1 VRTVWRVLKHAIWG
15 FIDDDV
21 FTLAAALAFYAML
34 SVSPLLVLL
43 ITSLGFMGD
52 SMREGIV
59 RQVTSLA
66 GPEAAEG
73 VSMLLEHAQARQLE
87 ATISAA
93 IGIGGAILGATAVF
107 ARLQYS
113 LNLIFDVRTK
123 QGYVIDWLYK
133 RFLSLLMVIAM
144 GIVLVGSVV
153 ISSIVA
159 VLLSG
164 LGQILFVANLLSN
177 LVVYTVIFVIMFKV
191 LPDIRISWGTTLA
204 GALITAIL
212 FLIGG
217 YAISMYFTH
226 MAPGSVYGAAGSL
239 AVLLLWIFY
248 SAIIIFFGAE
258 LTQAYGLCCA
268 REIIPNKFAE
278 WGPKAAKMHDMSQG
292 CERVSRH

>member
-1 VRTVWRVLKHAIWG
+1 LWRVLKHAIWG

-43 ITSLGFMGD
+43 ATSLGFMDD

-59 RQVTSLA
+59 RQVTSLV
-66 GPEAAEG
+66 GEEAAEG
-73 VSMLLEHAQARQLE
+73 VSMLLEHAKARQLE
-87 ATISAA
+87 ATISA
-93 IGIGGAILGATAVF
+93 IVGLGGVILGATLVF

-123 QGYVIDWLYK
+123 QGYVKAWLYK

-164 LGQILFVANLLSN
+164 RGQILFVANLLSN

-191 LPDIRISWGTTLA
+191 LPDIRINWHTTLA

-212 FLIGG
+212 FLAGG

-226 MAPGSVYGAAGSL
+226 AAPGSVYGVAGSL

-248 SAIIIFFGAE
+248 SAIIIFLGAE

-268 REIIPNKFAE
+268 REVVPNKFAE
-278 WGPKAAKMHDMSQG
+278 WNPETAKLHGMSQG
-292 CERVSRH
+292 YEKVSRH

>member
-1 VRTVWRVLKHAIWG
+1 MRTVWKVLKHAVWG

-43 ITSLGFMGD
+43 TTALGFMSD
-52 SMREGIV
+52 SMREGITG
-59 RQVTSLA
+59 QVTLLV

-73 VSMLLEHAQARQLE
+73 VNMLLEHAQARQLE
-87 ATISAA
+87 ATVSAI
-93 IGIGGAILGATAVF
+93 IGIGAAILGATAVF

-123 QGYVIDWLYK
+123 QGYVRDWFYK
-133 RFLSLLMVIAM
+133 RFLSLLMVVGM

-153 ISSIVA
+153 VSSIVS

-164 LGQILFVANLLSN
+164 RAQILHVINLLSN
-177 LVVYTVIFVIMFKV
+177 LAVYTVIFVIMFKV
-191 LPDIRISWGTTLA
+191 LPDIRINWETTLA
-204 GALITAIL
+204 GALITAFL
-212 FLIGG
+212 FLLGG
-217 YAISMYFTH
+217 FAISMYFTH
-226 MAPGSVYGAAGSL
+226 AAPGSVYGAAGAL

-248 SAIIIFFGAE
+248 SAIIIFVGAE

-268 REIIPNKFAE
+268 KEIVPNKFAK
-278 WGPKAAKMHDMSQG
+278 WDPKAARAHDTSQEH
-292 CERVSRH
+292 ERVSRY